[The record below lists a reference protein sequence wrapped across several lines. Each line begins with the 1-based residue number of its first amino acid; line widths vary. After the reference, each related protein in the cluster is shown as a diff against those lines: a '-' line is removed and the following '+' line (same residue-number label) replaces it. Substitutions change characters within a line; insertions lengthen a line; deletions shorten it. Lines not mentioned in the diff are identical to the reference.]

1 MENRY
6 PNGYFDMENGIWIHH
21 LIFRVSNFQPNHGW
35 CMVCLYA
42 LYMYHW
48 DQTNWRWKAES
59 NLTKWVGVKIG
70 SPKCPKGLSEFSSL
84 NGWYMLGIYPMFRHT
99 HIWLIYDWYP
109 TCFFGQKRT
118 RLSFAYE
125 KSWPWQGHFQIGWRM
140 YYIMLIR
147 WRATIQN
154 DLTIKH
160 GEIIMKQNGHPAT
173 MSK

>member
-1 MENRY
+1 MSGNGIYHPNGYFDMENRY

-99 HIWLIYDWYP
+99 HTYGWYMIDIPHVFSVKKEHDCRLP
-109 TCFFGQKRT
+109 TKNH
-118 RLSFAYE
+118 
-125 KSWPWQGHFQIGWRM
+125 GHDRGIFR
-140 YYIMLIR
+140 
-147 WRATIQN
+147 
-154 DLTIKH
+154 
-160 GEIIMKQNGHPAT
+160 
-173 MSK
+173 